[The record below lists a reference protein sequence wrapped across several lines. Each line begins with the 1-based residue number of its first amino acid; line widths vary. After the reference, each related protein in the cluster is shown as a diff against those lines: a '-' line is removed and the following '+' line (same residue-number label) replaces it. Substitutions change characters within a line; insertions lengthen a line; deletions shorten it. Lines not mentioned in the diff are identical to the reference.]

1 MNWIEDVKK
10 RLKDGNQILFTR
22 DSQYLQDLMLLFEDR
37 DRRILVLWALDLAGE
52 SAGKLEEKYPGE
64 RRPAEAVTAA
74 RDWSRGKMKMRQAQ
88 RKILDCHAFAK
99 EIDSREDIA
108 VCHAVGQAC
117 AVVHSAGH
125 AAGYPMYD
133 LTSNVRRCGVDHC
146 AGAVEAR
153 KREYIDRLL
162 YWSEHLE
169 EYTGEW
175 ARFLLR

>member
-125 AAGYPMYD
+125 AAG
-133 LTSNVRRCGVDHC
+133 
-146 AGAVEAR
+146 
-153 KREYIDRLL
+153 
-162 YWSEHLE
+162 
-169 EYTGEW
+169 
-175 ARFLLR
+175 